1 MEDCINIRPSWHP
14 LPYNFKT
21 KSYFNPVLERP
32 NNQQCKHDLAPSRA
46 PHEQMEMKTY
56 PHLNF
61 KHSFASTQIS
71 VGVSIQVS
79 ALLSS
84 HSA

>member
-1 MEDCINIRPSWHP
+1 
-14 LPYNFKT
+14 
-21 KSYFNPVLERP
+21 
-32 NNQQCKHDLAPSRA
+32 
-46 PHEQMEMKTY
+46 MEMKTY

-61 KHSFASTQIS
+61 KHSFASTQIL